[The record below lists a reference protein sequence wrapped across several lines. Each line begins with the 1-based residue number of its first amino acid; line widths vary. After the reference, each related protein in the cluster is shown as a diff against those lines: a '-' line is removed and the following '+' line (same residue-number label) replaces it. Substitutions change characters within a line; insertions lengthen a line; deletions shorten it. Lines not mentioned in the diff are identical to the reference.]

1 LDKLKALLILLLA
14 AAFGLALSLY
24 LLALT
29 FVPTTTPLD
38 EFLQILSQGL
48 PAGLPLVIPLSALLF
63 LTTVL
68 ASMVGVIY
76 FLVLPEVKDYYAGD
90 EPVGKEASAMV
101 MRALKPD
108 ERKVVGVIKVHGGA
122 YIQKFI
128 TQEAGLSRL
137 KTHRVVASLAERGIV
152 QVRQRGNSNEV
163 TLAKWF
169 LKGWNREATETLLQA
184 SPSRQ
189 PALPETSRGSR

>member
-1 LDKLKALLILLLA
+1 MDKLKVLLILLLA

-29 FVPTTTPLD
+29 FAPSSSPLE
-38 EFLQILSQGL
+38 EFLQILAEGL
-48 PAGLPLVIPLSALLF
+48 PAGLPFVIPLSALLF
-63 LTTVL
+63 LFTVL

-76 FLVLPEVKDYYAGD
+76 FLVLPEMKDYYYSGGTDPAVEREAGAI
-90 EPVGKEASAMV
+90 VL
-101 MRALKPD
+101 RALKPD
-108 ERKVVGVIKVHGGA
+108 ERKVVGVIKLHGGT

-137 KTHRVVASLAERGIV
+137 KTHRVVAALAERGIV
-152 QVRQRGNSNEV
+152 HVEKRGNSNEV

-169 LKGWNREATETLLQA
+169 LEVMEEG
-184 SPSRQ
+184 
-189 PALPETSRGSR
+189 

>member
-1 LDKLKALLILLLA
+1 MPTGDEREGRLDKLKVLLILLLA

-29 FVPTTTPLD
+29 FAPTSSPLK
-38 EFLQILSQGL
+38 EFLQILAQGF
-48 PAGLPLVIPLSALLF
+48 PAGLPLVIPLSTLLF
-63 LTTVL
+63 LFTIL

-76 FLVLPEVKDYYAGD
+76 FLVLPEMKDYYSGGAN
-90 EPVGKEASAMV
+90 PVGKDASAIV
-101 MRALKPD
+101 MRTLKPD
-108 ERKVVGVIKVHGGA
+108 ERKVVGVIKVHGGS

-137 KTHRVVASLAERGIV
+137 KTHRVVAALAERGIV
-152 QVRQRGNSNEV
+152 HVEKRGNSNEV

-169 LKGWNREATETLLQA
+169 LEGMEK
-184 SPSRQ
+184 
-189 PALPETSRGSR
+189 